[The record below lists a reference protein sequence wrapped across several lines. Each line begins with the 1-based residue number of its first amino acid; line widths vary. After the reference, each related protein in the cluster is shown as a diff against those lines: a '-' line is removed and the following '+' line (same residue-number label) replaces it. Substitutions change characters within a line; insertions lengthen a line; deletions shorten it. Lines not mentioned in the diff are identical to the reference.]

1 MQPDGSALSLTKDEC
16 VSSRSPDWRVSTIH
30 YYGLCPGCGY
40 RWGRGITFDV
50 RPVELAGAE
59 RTEWCDHCQPR
70 RVFPPVVLV
79 AELWEPD
86 R

>member
-1 MQPDGSALSLTKDEC
+1 MQAAAYSKSLTNREC
-16 VSSRSPDWRVSTIH
+16 VSSQRPDWRVSTIH

-50 RPVELAGAE
+50 RPAEAAGTE
-59 RTEWCDHCQPR
+59 RTEWCDHCQPAQ
-70 RVFPPVVLV
+70 VFPPVVLA